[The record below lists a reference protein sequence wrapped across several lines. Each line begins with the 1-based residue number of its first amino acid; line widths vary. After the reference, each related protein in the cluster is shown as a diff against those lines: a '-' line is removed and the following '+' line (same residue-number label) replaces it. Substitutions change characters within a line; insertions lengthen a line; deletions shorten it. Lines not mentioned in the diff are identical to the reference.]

1 MQVNGVNSTPNFGMS
16 FRLKGSGAYSL
27 AHKFHCFSDP
37 KIAEAHFAKDYIKP
51 LEKLK
56 SEIIYDGRS
65 VIIQDP
71 NHASAIEVLDKAP
84 EIKPFKDMFSAH
96 FYTKSIGLENDTGY
110 HVKLYKN
117 KEDIPDFER
126 LSAPEKQLKIAKEIG
141 EELDK
146 FGTKSVE
153 STQDTAR
160 RLENLYA

>member
-16 FRLKGSGAYSL
+16 FRLKGTGASSL
-27 AHKFHCFSDP
+27 AGKFHGFSDP

-71 NHASAIEVLDKAP
+71 HHASAIEVLDKAP
-84 EIKPFKDMFSAH
+84 EIKTFKDMFSAR

-126 LSAPEKQLKIAKEIG
+126 LSAPERQLKIAKEIG
-141 EELDK
+141 EQLDNS
-146 FGTKSVE
+146 GTRTTE
-153 STQDTAR
+153 SLQDTAN
-160 RLENLYA
+160 RLKDLYA

>member
-1 MQVNGVNSTPNFGMS
+1 MNTLIKRIDL
-16 FRLKGSGAYSL
+16 FRK
-27 AHKFHCFSDP
+27 P
-37 KIAEAHFAKDYIKP
+37 KHFDDEVRGEYGQE